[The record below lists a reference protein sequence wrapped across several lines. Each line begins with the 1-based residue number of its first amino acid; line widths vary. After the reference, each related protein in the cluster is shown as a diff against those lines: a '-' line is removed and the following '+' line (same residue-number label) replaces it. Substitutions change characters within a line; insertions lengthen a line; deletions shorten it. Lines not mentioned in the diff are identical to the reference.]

1 MADDP
6 TRTETVQAHIEEVL
20 DKYGDE
26 NYMQMI
32 SVCVQDI
39 SESLALLVDGSTS
52 SAE

>member
-26 NYMQMI
+26 NYMKMI
-32 SVCVQDI
+32 SVCIQDI
-39 SESLALLVDGSTS
+39 SESLATLVDN
-52 SAE
+52 SAS